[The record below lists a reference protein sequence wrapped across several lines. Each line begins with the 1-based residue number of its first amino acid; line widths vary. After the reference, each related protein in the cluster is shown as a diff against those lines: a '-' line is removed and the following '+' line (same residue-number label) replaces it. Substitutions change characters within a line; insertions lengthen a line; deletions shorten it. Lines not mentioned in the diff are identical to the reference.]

1 MFLTRRD
8 PYLIRFVK
16 LLKKSPILE
25 VEGLPTLNFTS
36 CTDKNTWLWKLM
48 YATWKSK
55 WKYFLHTKETRSKL
69 LAVNSCKSSTVR
81 NQKSL
86 FAQGWHARSF
96 SIFNIIIF
104 HKKTSIL
111 IFNIKLFEIVISIFS
126 MKQTSF
132 QYYKA
137 IFNISPSATL
147 QYLPSIYALRVA
159 VKLYI
164 YVFPSWDKWSWKIFD
179 NFLSNINS
187 SYFTSSKQH
196 WTCFANI
203 ISISLLCIVC
213 EKKKTFPRC
222 PIFPNSK
229 TQRKECFQ
237 VFTFQD
243 CKIFASAD
251 VTGPSC

>member
-1 MFLTRRD
+1 
-8 PYLIRFVK
+8 
-16 LLKKSPILE
+16 
-25 VEGLPTLNFTS
+25 
-36 CTDKNTWLWKLM
+36 
-48 YATWKSK
+48 
-55 WKYFLHTKETRSKL
+55 
-69 LAVNSCKSSTVR
+69 
-81 NQKSL
+81 
-86 FAQGWHARSF
+86 
-96 SIFNIIIF
+96 
-104 HKKTSIL
+104 
-111 IFNIKLFEIVISIFS
+111 

-159 VKLYI
+159 VKLCI

-213 EKKKTFPRC
+213 EKKKLFLVAQFFPI
-222 PIFPNSK
+222 PKHKEKNVSK
-229 TQRKECFQ
+229 FSLFKSVRYLRVQMWQARLAKW
-237 VFTFQD
+237 
-243 CKIFASAD
+243 
-251 VTGPSC
+251 G

>member
-1 MFLTRRD
+1 
-8 PYLIRFVK
+8 
-16 LLKKSPILE
+16 
-25 VEGLPTLNFTS
+25 
-36 CTDKNTWLWKLM
+36 M

-104 HKKTSIL
+104 HEKTSIS

-203 ISISLLCIVC
+203 ISISLLCIVLI
-213 EKKKTFPRC
+213 E
-222 PIFPNSK
+222 
-229 TQRKECFQ
+229 
-237 VFTFQD
+237 
-243 CKIFASAD
+243 
-251 VTGPSC
+251 

>member
-104 HKKTSIL
+104 HKKTSIS

-132 QYYKA
+132 QYSKA

-187 SYFTSSKQH
+187 SYFTSSKQQ
-196 WTCFANI
+196 WTCIWKHYFYLTFVY
-203 ISISLLCIVC
+203 SLW
-213 EKKKTFPRC
+213 KKNFSSLPN
-222 PIFPNSK
+222 FPNSK